1 MCGIWW
7 LSQEAKTLFKALVS
21 QIGSQNKTKKYWKAR
36 EKSLCAEKNYH
47 CLLGWNR
54 LQDIKMRSH
63 VEKHIS
69 ECWAVF
75 QLRNGKHP
83 SLQSHESESKKK
95 IIIMAQRQLI
105 SVRVI
110 VLLVHKTLGFI
121 ASGIFLQIGNLIDC
135 LFMKMKSLVHWNWAL
150 KKINQL
156 LLEIGS
162 IVEGQD
168 LAGPPCYIAFF
179 CVVLAERG
187 LLLASVVPISP
198 QRDVLLVLFPGCSHC
213 LHFSFLALPF
223 HHVKKQISKR
233 HIYLL
238 GPWINS
244 LLRLYQ
250 FPLLLFQIEAKSCW
264 SSLHI

>member
-121 ASGIFLQIGNLIDC
+121 ASGYANRKPHW
-135 LFMKMKSLVHWNWAL
+135 LFIYENEESCALELSFEKNKPVIARNWEHCGGARPGWTPMLYCILLCSARRKGASPCQRGPSQSPAWGTTGAVSRVQSL
-150 KKINQL
+150 
-156 LLEIGS
+156 
-162 IVEGQD
+162 
-168 LAGPPCYIAFF
+168 PAF
-179 CVVLAERG
+179 
-187 LLLASVVPISP
+187 
-198 QRDVLLVLFPGCSHC
+198 
-213 LHFSFLALPF
+213 
-223 HHVKKQISKR
+223 
-233 HIYLL
+233 
-238 GPWINS
+238 
-244 LLRLYQ
+244 Q
-250 FPLLLFQIEAKSCW
+250 FPCSTISSC
-264 SSLHI
+264 